1 MSPYRLLS
9 VGAALFLSQWGTMVT
24 MAGLQVLCGA
34 PGLPGETCMVPQL
47 GSPGIS
53 HVCPWNSS
61 VAAAKSLV
69 YQKLSPPTTCGL
81 AEVEGMKFQSGS
93 LYRAVE
99 GDPMGLTLGGEVVIC
114 FE

>member
-1 MSPYRLLS
+1 
-9 VGAALFLSQWGTMVT
+9 
-24 MAGLQVLCGA
+24 
-34 PGLPGETCMVPQL
+34 MVPQL

-53 HVCPWNSS
+53 KLCPWNSS

-99 GDPMGLTLGGEVVIC
+99 GGDSDPMGLTLGGEVVIC
-114 FE
+114 FG